1 MGLECPTHKE
11 FTVKVTPWMRV
22 LLKLWPLSL
31 VLASCDTRVV
41 DSEPSM
47 DATFHVQPCNDL
59 QGSPVD
65 LGQYKGKVV
74 LVVNVASHCGYTPQ
88 YEDLEALHTQYKDR
102 GFTVMAFPCNDF
114 GGQEPGGAK
123 EIAQTCRTTYGA
135 TFPVMEKVV
144 VIDDADQSPIYAE
157 MATSTGELPSWNF
170 GKYLVGPDGRAV
182 AFFGSSV
189 KPMSPEITERI
200 ESLLPAPGGSGS

>member
-1 MGLECPTHKE
+1 MTSGG
-11 FTVKVTPWMRV
+11 R
-22 LLKLWPLSL
+22 
-31 VLASCDTRVV
+31 
-41 DSEPSM
+41 
-47 DATFHVQPCNDL
+47 N
-59 QGSPVD
+59 PV
-65 LGQYKGKVV
+65 
-74 LVVNVASHCGYTPQ
+74 
-88 YEDLEALHTQYKDR
+88 
-102 GFTVMAFPCNDF
+102 
-114 GGQEPGGAK
+114 GAK